1 MVHVKIC
8 GLTNPSDALAAA
20 EAGADMVGFVFY
32 PGSPR
37 CVSPVQART
46 IVTALH
52 ERYPD
57 ILTVGV
63 FVNETPVTVG
73 QVLEYCGIR
82 LAQLHG
88 EEPVEWLK
96 NPSGLVG
103 RAYKALRPRSHE
115 EAHRLASEYALPFS
129 LAEQMGAPSL
139 LLDAYHI
146 VVRGGSGQIADW
158 EIAAH
163 LAQRYRVLLAGGLT
177 PTNVAQAIRCVRP
190 WGVDVA
196 SGVEWAPGRKDSAA
210 MRTFVQSAKGS
221 RSCSKMVRLTSRKDE
236 SSA

>member
-8 GLTNPSDALAAA
+8 GLTHPSDALAAA
-20 EAGADMVGFVFY
+20 EAGADMVGFIFY
-32 PGSPR
+32 PRSPR
-37 CVSPVQART
+37 YVSPAQARE

-63 FVNETPVTVG
+63 FVNEIPTTVW
-73 QVLEYCGIR
+73 QILEYCGIQ

-88 EEPVEWLK
+88 EEPAKWLK
-96 NPSGLVG
+96 EPSVLAG
-103 RAYKALRPRSHE
+103 RAYKALRPRSQE
-115 EAHRLASEYALPFS
+115 EAHQLASEYALPFS
-129 LAEQMGAPSL
+129 LTEQIGAPSL

-146 VVRGGSGQIADW
+146 TARGGSGQLADW

-163 LAQRYRVLLAGGLT
+163 LAQQYRLLLAGGLT
-177 PTNVAQAIRCVRP
+177 PANVAQAVRRVRP

-196 SGVEWAPGRKDSAA
+196 SGIERAPGRKDPTA
-210 MRTFVQSAKGS
+210 MQAFIRLAKETLLCDRGS
-221 RSCSKMVRLTSRKDE
+221 KRGIV
-236 SSA
+236 